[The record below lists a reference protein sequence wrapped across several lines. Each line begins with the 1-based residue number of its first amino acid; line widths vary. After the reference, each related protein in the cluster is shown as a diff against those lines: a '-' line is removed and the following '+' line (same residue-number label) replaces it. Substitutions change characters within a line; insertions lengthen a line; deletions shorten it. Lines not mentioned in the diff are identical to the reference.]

1 MSFLE
6 RKRSTVSIRF
16 QHLFTPFQLRNVILR
31 NRIVSTGHLEAYA
44 ESGKIT
50 ERYIQYHVQK
60 AKGGVGLT
68 IFGGSSSVHPSSPAA
83 A

>member
-1 MSFLE
+1 MS
-6 RKRSTVSIRF
+6 TRF

-31 NRIVSTGHLEAYA
+31 NRIASTGHLEACA
-44 ESGKIT
+44 EGGKIT

-68 IFGGSSSVHPSSPAA
+68 IFGGSPSVHPNSPTAA
-83 A
+83 